1 MQVAIIDDSPTD
13 LTIYATVLA
22 RIPDVEAKAFGSSAE
37 GLEWCKANEPALIV
51 LDYHMPKPNGLEFLQ
66 EYKRARP
73 TAQTP
78 IVMVTSEQDRKLR
91 HNALDLGA
99 ADFLTKPA
107 DPTEFLVRIRNL
119 LTVVQSRQILEQRS
133 AVIAGASEI
142 ALRGAANSGA
152 ETITLLMRA
161 IEYPDDRSGMH
172 VIRIGQYAALLA
184 RALGLSVGDQRL
196 LMLAAPMHD
205 IGKVVVPDALLQKRT
220 PLTHEERLL
229 LRTHVPAGYEMLK
242 NARAPELKL
251 GAEIALGHH
260 ERWDGGGYPNGRA
273 GTAIPIS
280 ARIVA
285 VADAFDAMLSDR
297 PYRNAMP
304 YEQAFTE
311 LHNHAGGTIRSR
323 GCKSS
328 GSQSRRDA
336 GNCQHLRRA
345 AAAARHERAA
355 DH

>member
-13 LTIYATVLA
+13 LMVYAKVLA
-22 RIPDVEAKAFGSSAE
+22 RLPGVEAKTFQSSAE
-37 GLEWCKANEPALIV
+37 GLEWCKSSEPAIIV
-51 LDYHMPKPNGLEFLQ
+51 LDYQMPTPNGIEFLQ
-66 EYKRARP
+66 DYRRARP

-78 IVMVTSEQDRKLR
+78 IVMVTGEQDREVR
-91 HNALDLGA
+91 HNALELGA

-107 DPTEFLVRIRNL
+107 DPAEFLVRVRNL
-119 LTVVQSRQILEQRS
+119 LTVVQSRQLMEQHS
-133 AVIAGASEI
+133 AVLAGATEI
-142 ALRGAANSGA
+142 ALRAATSSEA

-161 IEYPDDRSGMH
+161 IEHPDDRSGMH

-205 IGKVVVPDALLQKRT
+205 IGKVVVPDALLQKRDK
-220 PLTHEERLL
+220 LTHEERLL
-229 LRTHVPAGYEMLK
+229 LRSHASAGYDMLK
-242 NARAPELKL
+242 DARSVELKL

-273 GTAIPIS
+273 GPAIPIS

-285 VADAFDAMLSDR
+285 VADAFDAMLFDR
-297 PYRNAMP
+297 PYRNALP

-311 LHNHAGGTIRSR
+311 LRNHAGSQFDPTIVKAAEVNRAEMLGVASTF
-323 GCKSS
+323 
-328 GSQSRRDA
+328 A
-336 GNCQHLRRA
+336 GA
-345 AAAARHERAA
+345 AGAP
-355 DH
+355 